1 MTSDHGEE
9 LLDHGGVGHRKTLYR
24 ETVNVPL
31 MLRDGLHYEPRLVE
45 TPVGLI
51 DVAATILDL
60 VGVAPANAVFGDGV
74 SLGPLMGGGGRID
87 RTKPLVSHL
96 REWGGSAS
104 LIQQWPFRLLQ
115 IQRDYSGRKG
125 VVELY
130 DEVADPREMRDL
142 SREHPE
148 LVHELQQTEALLR
161 TEAPDFGADEDVEI
175 DPELRRRL
183 EGLGYIE
190 K

>member
-1 MTSDHGEE
+1 MDRSLLVVTSDHGEE

-31 MLRDGLHYEPRLVE
+31 LVRDGRRYEPRLVE

-51 DVAATILDL
+51 DVAATVLDL
-60 VGVAPANAVFGDGV
+60 VGAAPANTFFRDGV
-74 SLGPLMGGGGRID
+74 SLGPLMSGGGRID

-96 REWGGSAS
+96 REWGGYAS

-115 IQRDYSGRKG
+115 IQREYSGRRG

-130 DEVADPREMRDL
+130 DEVADPQEM
-142 SREHPE
+142 
-148 LVHELQQTEALLR
+148 
-161 TEAPDFGADEDVEI
+161 
-175 DPELRRRL
+175 
-183 EGLGYIE
+183 
-190 K
+190 